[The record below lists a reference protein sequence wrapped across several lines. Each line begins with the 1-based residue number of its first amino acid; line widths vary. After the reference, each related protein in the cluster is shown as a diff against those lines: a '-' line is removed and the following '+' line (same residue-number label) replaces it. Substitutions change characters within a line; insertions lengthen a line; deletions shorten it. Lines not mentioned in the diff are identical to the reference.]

1 MNSVNDFSN
10 ALQSVNQKP
19 VAQARSYAQSY
30 TSIFGPQVPASY
42 IDLGHFVQL
51 FKQAGA
57 SGELGQAVDEILAAL
72 DQAVI
77 AETHGPKR
85 PGATGVSIYFP
96 VSQLYRTPEAGP
108 QSYTALASR
117 FATESLWDDFLA
129 YHYTGREFEPATNAV
144 AVPDRAATV
153 RGPAAGGLTVSP
165 ITASDNVAAP
175 GRPVLL
181 STHIE
186 GENVGYVYFF
196 TGFYDSA
203 ANSITTIDM
212 DYLESDDT
220 GQLNGVYYPVWPE
233 DGSFDL
239 KFEWE
244 PLVFAISDGTTSATA
259 LFQPETYGAAP
270 EDAIYTVEGTY
281 TYGDD
286 GETRAARLYF
296 SNGVLRQVFGFDG
309 TDNLGAPRE
318 IIPQPGDSFTVQER
332 WMDLDTNGAVVN
344 VAIEAGETL
353 TFSDQPFTWQE
364 QDAAAGEY
372 IVGFI
377 VDDLDG
383 NRTHVYEQI
392 TVE

>member
-1 MNSVNDFSN
+1 
-10 ALQSVNQKP
+10 
-19 VAQARSYAQSY
+19 
-30 TSIFGPQVPASY
+30 VPASY

-57 SGELGQAVDEILAAL
+57 SGELGQAVDTLLASL

-77 AETHGPKR
+77 AEKHGPKR

-108 QSYTALASR
+108 QSYTALANR
-117 FATESLWDDFLA
+117 FAADSLWDDFLA
-129 YHYTGREFEPATNAV
+129 YHYTGREFEPAT
-144 AVPDRAATV
+144 RAAVVPESTSNV
-153 RGPAAGGLTVSP
+153 RGPAAGGITVSP
-165 ITASDNVAAP
+165 ITASANVAGP
-175 GRPVLL
+175 GNPVLL

-220 GQLNGVYYPVWPE
+220 GEVNGVFYPIWPE

-239 KFEWE
+239 EFEWE
-244 PLVFAISDGTTSATA
+244 PLVFAISDGTTSATV

-286 GETRAARLYF
+286 GETRPARLYF
-296 SNGVLRQVFGFDG
+296 SDGVLRQVFGFDG
-309 TDNLGAPRE
+309 EDDLGAPRE
-318 IIPQPGDSFTVQER
+318 ILPQAGDSFTVQER
-332 WMDLDTNGAVVN
+332 WMDLDANGAVVN
-344 VAIEAGETL
+344 VAIEVGETL

-364 QDAAAGEY
+364 QDAAAGTY

-377 VDDLDG
+377 VEDLDG
-383 NRTHVYEQI
+383 NKTHVYEQI